1 MVRDPSLLP
10 GRRFDIL
17 VVGGGIV
24 GCAIARDAAM
34 RGLSVALVERDD
46 FAAGTS
52 SRTSKLVHGGLRYL
66 EHGYIGLVR
75 ESCRERER
83 LLKLAPH
90 LVKPLDFLLPFEPG
104 TGWPPYPILRL
115 GLYMYDFFAGR
126 QRVGGFHRGLKLAAL
141 LAAEPGLKGGRNRR
155 GAAYYDAQMDD
166 ARLTLEVALQ
176 AASRGAVLMNH
187 AEVTGFV
194 RGPGGTI
201 EGAAVTDRLSGPTFE
216 VGARLVV
223 NATGPWGDATLGL
236 AGRTGNPVLGVSKG
250 IHLVYSD
257 ALVTHGLMLR
267 VRRDRQ
273 RIFFILPWQ
282 GRTLIG
288 TTDTPFSGDAR
299 EARPDEADIAYL
311 LEETAAALPGI
322 QLQRERVINVFC
334 GVRPLLA
341 ADKDHP
347 SAASREHIIREEPRG
362 LLSVLG
368 GKFTTFRS
376 MAEEAVDVIQERLGG
391 PITPCPTRMA
401 VLPGAVGL
409 SEFGPGAGSEASG
422 TDAPASAAMN
432 LFSRYG
438 SRAAAVLRAAQRLPG
453 GLEPLCPHTDR
464 LMGEVAFVA
473 REEMA
478 VTLGDI
484 LDRRLGLRKT
494 AACGGKC
501 AAETAARIAGPI
513 LGWNESEMRQRA
525 EEYGQ

>member
-1 MVRDPSLLP
+1 
-10 GRRFDIL
+10 
-17 VVGGGIV
+17 
-24 GCAIARDAAM
+24 M

-46 FAAGTS
+46 FASGTS
-52 SRTSKLVHGGLRYL
+52 SRTSKLIHGGLRYL
-66 EHGYIGLVR
+66 EHGHLGLVR

-90 LVKPLDFLLPFEPG
+90 LVKPLDFCLPFEPG
-104 TGWPPYPILRL
+104 TGWPPFPILRT

-126 QRVGGFHRGLKLAAL
+126 QRVGGFHRGLKLSAL
-141 LAAEPGLKGGRNRR
+141 ISAEPGLDGGRYTR

-166 ARLTLEVALQ
+166 ARVTLEVALQ
-176 AASRGAVLMNH
+176 ASSRGAVLLNH
-187 AEVTGFV
+187 AEVTGFI
-194 RGPGGTI
+194 RGPGGAI
-201 EGAAVTDRLSGPTFE
+201 NGAAVTDRLSGSTFE

-223 NATGPWGDATLGL
+223 NATGPWGDSTLGL

-250 IHLVYSD
+250 VHLVY
-257 ALVTHGLMLR
+257 AEKLVNHGLILR

-299 EARPDEADIAYL
+299 EARADEGDIGYL
-311 LEETAAALPGI
+311 FEEAAAALPA
-322 QLQRERVINVFC
+322 LRLEREGVINAFC

-341 ADKDHP
+341 ADRDHP
-347 SAASREHIIREEPRG
+347 SAASREHLIREEPRG

-391 PITPCPTRMA
+391 PVTPCPTRMA

-409 SEFGPGAGSEASG
+409 SEGPPSG
-422 TDAPASAAMN
+422 EPAALA

-438 SRAAAVLRAAQRLPG
+438 SRAEAVLRSARKIPG
-453 GLEPLCPHTDR
+453 GLEPLCPHTGR
-464 LMGEVAFVA
+464 LAGEVAFAV

-494 AACGGKC
+494 AACGGRC
-501 AAETAARIAGPI
+501 AAGAAARIAGGI
-513 LGWNESEMRQRA
+513 LGWSEEDIRRRVA
-525 EEYGQ
+525 EYAGR